1 MLGYIVITYDSNK
14 TMQDTNKQEQFDFKH
29 KPQSHTAKP
38 KQIISDYNAA
48 VFQRLAKNLGM
59 HTKVKQPLNI
69 KKQTIFS
76 FFNLNVRV
84 CACSRLDSKMRHTF
98 ERTLGLKERK
108 KKRKE
113 IKKHNTKKENK
124 SEK

>member
-1 MLGYIVITYDSNK
+1 MIRQFFVIAPLIHKNQK
-14 TMQDTNKQEQFDFKH
+14 TTLF
-29 KPQSHTAKP
+29 
-38 KQIISDYNAA
+38 
-48 VFQRLAKNLGM
+48 L
-59 HTKVKQPLNI
+59 
-69 KKQTIFS
+69 
-76 FFNLNVRV
+76 FFNLNVKNVRV